1 MTNPMEICLADE
13 VRKAL
18 RAECCGAALVLA
30 LTISDAYGKIAFPEE
45 KVGKRYKEW
54 YRRYCGYDG
63 VLKRA
68 VSDEFKTPSD
78 DFVKQ
83 PQTPRRS

>member
-1 MTNPMEICLADE
+1 MQGMVSKILRIRLRLEI
-13 VRKAL
+13 
-18 RAECCGAALVLA
+18 
-30 LTISDAYGKIAFPEE
+30 
-45 KVGKRYKEW
+45 
-54 YRRYCGYDG
+54 DG

>member
-1 MTNPMEICLADE
+1 MLWCRPGTCSHHLGRLWEDRFSGGKGREKIQGMVSKILRIWLRLEI
-13 VRKAL
+13 
-18 RAECCGAALVLA
+18 
-30 LTISDAYGKIAFPEE
+30 
-45 KVGKRYKEW
+45 
-54 YRRYCGYDG
+54 DG

-78 DFVKQ
+78 DSVKQ